1 MKIRLM
7 SNYDVWQNLL
17 RIIRNQE
24 QYPKIQNEIQA
35 TKKTIIKDCFVKSK
49 DTQYEKSINN

>member
-35 TKKTIIKDCFVKSK
+35 TKK
-49 DTQYEKSINN
+49 NNYKRLFCKK